1 MRPRR
6 MRFPWLALILGSII
20 GVGGGLYYAWFLN
33 PVNLVNIAPAQLNAD
48 DRELY
53 ILLISESYL
62 QDGNLARAQARLA
75 SLGLHDPAE
84 AVSVLA
90 DSAFLSGG
98 DTGQIRALTTLA
110 EALGGAPLAAEVYS
124 GTTAPTLPGITATI
138 TATFEAVPSPT
149 PPVSLTPSVTPI
161 SSTPTPTALVP
172 TASDLD
178 LLARNV
184 ICDDDYPAGR
194 IEVYVNTEFERG
206 IPGVEVHVVADS
218 GLADTFYTGLKPE
231 ISPGYA
237 DFQMEADQVY
247 SVTLVGLT
255 DPVFG
260 IDSTPC
266 VTGSGQSNIPT
277 YQLYF
282 GPAEETPEPEP
293 GDGGGDEGGGEGE

>member
-1 MRPRR
+1 MRTRR
-6 MRFPWLALILGSII
+6 HRFPWLALILGSII

-53 ILLISESYL
+53 ILLISEAYL
-62 QDGNLARAQARLA
+62 QDGNLARAQSRLA
-75 SLGLHDPAE
+75 SLGLRDP
-84 AVSVLA
+84 
-90 DSAFLSGG
+90 
-98 DTGQIRALTTLA
+98 A

-124 GTTAPTLPGITATI
+124 GTTAPTEPGITATI
-138 TATFEAVPSPT
+138 TATFEAIPSPT

-172 TASDLD
+172 AASDLD
-178 LLARNV
+178 LLARNI
-184 ICDDDYPAGR
+184 ICDDNYPAGR

-206 IPGVEVHVVADS
+206 IPAVEVRVVADS
-218 GLADTFYTGLKPE
+218 GSGDTFYTGLKPE

-260 IDSTPC
+260 IDSAPC
-266 VTGSGQSNIPT
+266 VTGSGQSSLPT

-282 GPAEETPEPEP
+282 GPAEETPEGEPE
-293 GDGGGDEGGGEGE
+293 DTEE